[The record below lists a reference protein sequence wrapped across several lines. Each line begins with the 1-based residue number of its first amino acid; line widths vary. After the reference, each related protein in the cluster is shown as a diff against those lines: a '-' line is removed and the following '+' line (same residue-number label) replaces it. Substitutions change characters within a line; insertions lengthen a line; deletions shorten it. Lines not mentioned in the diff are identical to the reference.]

1 MLHFVGPG
9 QVWVQTHRPLPA
21 GPGRARRSRKSG
33 LGGLPCL
40 CSCLFVWVL
49 VLCPF
54 VFVGA
59 VILRHGTDR
68 KVLGHSIPD
77 GHSIADIP
85 ALVME
90 RRRRRREAAFEAEA
104 AEYRTGLPD
113 PAAAR
118 RARRGGNSI
127 RVPLDATRTEIA
139 NLNEKVRGYEKM
151 YRHGSA
157 TQEQLETATQ

>member
-33 LGGLPCL
+33 LGGLLPCL
-40 CSCLFVWVL
+40 CSCLFMWVV

-127 RVPLDATRTEIA
+127 SVPGSSLDAEH
-139 NLNEKVRGYEKM
+139 L
-151 YRHGSA
+151 
-157 TQEQLETATQ
+157 